1 MRKPVVG
8 VMGGSKATVRVSN
21 MAERLGALI
30 ARRGWV
36 LLNGG
41 RNRGVMAASARGAK
55 KVGGT
60 VIGILP
66 DKTTTKASPDLDI
79 AVLTGLG
86 DARNVIN
93 VLSSDVVIA
102 CPGGPGTLSE
112 IALAL
117 KNDKRVILLGFE
129 IVVPGMERHLK
140 CERLT
145 RADTP
150 EDAVGQAAVALA
162 AMAARQRRASQGGS
176 KKSPARPRAGPG

>member
-1 MRKPVVG
+1 MRRPVVG
-8 VMGGSKATVRVSN
+8 VMGGSKATVSASE

-30 ARRGWV
+30 AGRGWV

-41 RNRGVMAASARGAK
+41 RDRGVMAASARGAK
-55 KVGGT
+55 QAGGT

-66 DKTTTKASPDLDI
+66 DKTAAKASPDLDI

-117 KNDKRVILLGFE
+117 KSDKRIILLGFD
-129 IVVPGMERHLK
+129 IVAPGMERHLK
-140 CERLT
+140 RGRLT
-145 RADTP
+145 HADTP
-150 EDAVGQAAVALA
+150 EDAVEQAAAALA
-162 AMAARQRRASQGGS
+162 ATGA
-176 KKSPARPRAGPG
+176 